1 MKVHIQKLTYR
12 LHGEKGQDMNVSPK
26 RRTETITIRVTPEE
40 KSLIAAMAKRAGMT
54 LTEYIIY
61 SNEIT
66 IRASIVLGAMKLA
79 QEGDI

>member
-12 LHGEKGQDMNVSPK
+12 LDGEKGRDMNVSPK

-54 LTEYIIY
+54 ITEYIIY

-66 IRASIVLGAMKLA
+66 IRASIILGAIKLA
-79 QEGDI
+79 QEDDI

>member
-12 LHGEKGQDMNVSPK
+12 LDGEKGQDMNVSPK

-40 KSLIAAMAKRAGMT
+40 KSLISAMARKAGMT

-66 IRASIVLGAMKLA
+66 IRASIILGAMKLA
-79 QEGDI
+79 QEDDI